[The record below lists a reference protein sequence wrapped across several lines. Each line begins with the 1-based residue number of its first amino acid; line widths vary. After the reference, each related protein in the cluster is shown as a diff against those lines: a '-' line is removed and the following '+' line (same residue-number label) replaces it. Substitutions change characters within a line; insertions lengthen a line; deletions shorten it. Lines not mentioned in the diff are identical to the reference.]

1 MSPELEEE
9 PGLSLVARL
18 SRHGERGVRRVSI
31 DVLGEQVTFTR
42 RDAGVQAVCSCGAE
56 GCEHYRVALRFFGD
70 EPAATLLPAPAPK
83 ARASSRPAALSHD
96 DAEAVAEALEELCLA
111 TARAGTSAHDSPSI
125 RAALDQLI
133 ASAPQPLPLCL
144 LRFIG
149 RFHDALAVGEAAGA
163 ARLLSGAQSWAEEVR
178 RGDRSQGSLA
188 RRRAWLGSLEGEA
201 PASLTD
207 VTLVEVGRE
216 WLTGL
221 TRSSLERRYLVDVSN
236 GELYAEERRRGEQD
250 ISVGPCPRVV
260 HVAFGELDTATEPP
274 RARLLQYTVSPEP
287 GEPHWE
293 RLAEL
298 GETRLPE
305 LLAHYADAA
314 ERCPGLAEPVVLFAP
329 RELGQGSAG
338 CLRDATGARL
348 ELRDDQDAPAA
359 DTLRELTAGG
369 DLVWVAGRLKGKAA
383 GLSLRPISLLVRKHG
398 RVRLLRVT

>member
-1 MSPELEEE
+1 MSPELEE
-9 PGLSLVARL
+9 PALALVARL

-42 RDAGVQAVCSCGAE
+42 REAGVQAVCSCGVE
-56 GCEHYRVALRFFGD
+56 GCEHYRAALRFFGD
-70 EPAATLLPAPAPK
+70 EPVATLLPAPAPK
-83 ARASSRPAALSHD
+83 QRASSRPAAPSRGG
-96 DAEAVAEALEELCLA
+96 DAEALAEALEELCLA

-149 RFHDALAVGEAAGA
+149 RFHDALEVGEVAGVARALAGA
-163 ARLLSGAQSWAEEVR
+163 QRWAEEVR
-178 RGDRSQGSLA
+178 RGDRGEGALA

-201 PASLTD
+201 PGSLTD

-216 WLTGL
+216 WLSGL
-221 TRSSLERRYLVDVSN
+221 TRSSLERRYLVDVAN
-236 GELYAEERRRGEQD
+236 GQLYAEERRRGEQD

-274 RARLLQYTVSPEP
+274 RARLLQYTVSAELA
-287 GEPHWE
+287 EAHWE

-305 LLAHYADAA
+305 LLTRYADAA
-314 ERCPGLAEPVVLFAP
+314 RRCPGLAEPVVLFAP
-329 RELGQGSAG
+329 RELTDGSAG
-338 CLRDATGARL
+338 SLRDAMGSRL
-348 ELRDDQDAPAA
+348 ELRDDQEAPAA
-359 DTLRELTAGG
+359 DTLRELAAEG
-369 DLVWVAGRLKGKAA
+369 DLVWVAGRLKGGAA
-383 GLSLRPISLLVRKHG
+383 GLSLRPISLLVRKQSK
-398 RVRLLRVT
+398 VRLWRVT